1 MRREDIADISAFVQ
15 VAEAGSFTK
24 AAQQMGISQSALSQI
39 VRRLEERLDVRLLA
53 RTTRSVA
60 PTAAGDR
67 LVARMAPML
76 RDLEAGLTELVESR
90 DRPAGHI
97 RLTCVEHAA
106 RTVVAPALARLLPD
120 YPDLT
125 VEVIVDY
132 GLVDVVADRFDA
144 GVRLGAQV
152 EKDMIAVRI
161 SPDIPMAVVATPAH
175 LAGQGRP
182 QVPEDLVDRR
192 CIGLRLPSSETL
204 YPWRFLHQGR
214 DTRVRVSGPVIFNT
228 IEMMHRA
235 ALDGLGLALLPLD
248 IVADDLAAGRLDQVL
263 AEETPSLPGYHLYY
277 PNRRH
282 ATPAFRLLVDALR
295 YRG

>member
-1 MRREDIADISAFVQ
+1 MRREDIADISAFVM

-24 AAQQMGISQSALSQI
+24 AARQLGITQSALSQI

-60 PTAAGDR
+60 PTAAGER

-76 RDLEAGLTELVESR
+76 RDLETGLTELIETR
-90 DRPAGHI
+90 DRPGGHI
-97 RLTCVEHAA
+97 RITSVEHAA
-106 RTVVAPALARLLPD
+106 RAYVLPALARLLSD
-120 YPDLT
+120 YPEIT

-161 SPDIPMAVVATPAH
+161 SPDIPMAVVATPEHISAH
-175 LAGQGRP
+175 GRP
-182 QVPEDLVDRR
+182 ERPESLVENR
-192 CIGLRLPSSETL
+192 CICLRLPSSETL
-204 YPWRFLHQGR
+204 YSWRFVAADRETQ
-214 DTRVRVSGPVIFNT
+214 VRVSGPVISNT
-228 IEMMHRA
+228 AELMHKA
-235 ALDGLGLALLPLD
+235 AREGLGFAMLPAD
-248 IVADDLAAGRLDQVL
+248 MVAEDLQEGRLEQVL
-263 AEETPSLPGYHLYY
+263 SDVTAPLPGYHLYY

-282 ATPAFRLLVDALR
+282 ASPAFRLLVDALR
-295 YRG
+295 YRA